1 MKFHEENMQFDYP
14 NWSTIHHNHWQVIFD
29 KYLTQPT
36 LQMLEIGCFEGR
48 STMWFADKMGLSHD
62 STLHCVDNWKGG
74 EEVVRSKLNF
84 DMGVVRDNFYKNI
97 TTHQYATQ
105 IVAHEQDSEFF
116 LCTKMPHF
124 YRFFN
129 FIYLDGSH
137 TQKDTLVDMN
147 LCMSMLNKKGVLIVD
162 DYLNLMNTND
172 PLLRPRDAVNF
183 IVKSFGNE
191 IEFFTTPEKQA
202 VIIRK

>member
-1 MKFHEENMQFDYP
+1 MQFNYP
-14 NWSTIHHNHWQVIFD
+14 NWSNIHHNHWQAIFN

-48 STMWFADKMGLSHD
+48 STMWFADKMNESHK

-74 EEVVRSKLNF
+74 EEVIRVKLNF
-84 DMGVVRDNFYKNI
+84 DMSVVRNNFYKNI

-105 IVAHEQDSEFF
+105 IIAYEQDSEFF
-116 LCTKMPHF
+116 LCTQMPRF
-124 YRFFN
+124 YRHFD

-137 TQKDTLVDMN
+137 TQKDTLIDMT
-147 LCMSMLNKKGVLIVD
+147 LCLSMLNNKGVLIVD
-162 DYLNLMNTND
+162 DYKNAMSTKN
-172 PLLRPRDAVNF
+172 PLLRPKDAVDF

>member
-1 MKFHEENMQFDYP
+1 MQFDYP
-14 NWSTIHHNHWQVIFD
+14 NWSDIHHKHWQAIFD
-29 KYLTQPT
+29 KYLPPAN

-48 STMWFADKMGLSHD
+48 STMWFADKMSESHR

-74 EEVVRSKLNF
+74 EEVERSNLSF
-84 DMGVVRDNFYKNI
+84 DMSVVRDNFYKNI
-97 TTHQYATQ
+97 SLHKYTTQ
-105 IVAHEQDSEFF
+105 IVPHEMDSEFF
-116 LCTKMPHF
+116 LCTKMPRF

-137 TQKDTLVDMN
+137 TQKDTLIDMT
-147 LCMSMLNKKGVLIVD
+147 LCLSMLNNGGVLIVD
-162 DYLNLMNTND
+162 DYMNNMATNN
-172 PLLRPRDAVNF
+172 PLLRPKDAVDF
-183 IVKSFGNE
+183 IVKSFGDS